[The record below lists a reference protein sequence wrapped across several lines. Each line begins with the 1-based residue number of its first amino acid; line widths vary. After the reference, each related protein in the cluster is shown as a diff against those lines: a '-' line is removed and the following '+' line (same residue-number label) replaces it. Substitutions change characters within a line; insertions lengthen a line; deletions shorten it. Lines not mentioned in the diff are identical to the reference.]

1 VVFPTEKAAVVSAI
15 VGEDMDETVMY
26 HRLISQARQ
35 ETAADPADAIAYFN
49 QGEALTRLERYDEAV
64 TAFDHAR
71 RLGLHWR
78 RLWYQFTP
86 FEAYYAVGRYQDVLD
101 LTAATIDGAGGLEEA
116 YYYQGLALAATGQKG
131 PQEAYEA
138 AIAYN
143 PNFTPARD
151 ALEALMN
158 ND

>member
-1 VVFPTEKAAVVSAI
+1 MRPTTVASAPWYGRGDHKHGVISILASMAA
-15 VGEDMDETVMY
+15 
-26 HRLISQARQ
+26 
-35 ETAADPADAIAYFN
+35 
-49 QGEALTRLERYDEAV
+49 ALRD
-64 TAFDHAR
+64 AR

-101 LTAATIDGAGGLEEA
+101 LTAATIEGAGGLEEA

-131 PQEAYEA
+131 PREAYEA